1 MFGTDCKV
9 RLIGDL
15 HVKDFQ
21 SRDFNCFT
29 NTLYFCFLTEVDIL
43 ISMNYSSRIIHI
55 GRLQLGNDQPIR
67 LQSMTS
73 TNTLDTNATVEQ
85 AIRMIDAG
93 CEMVRITAPGLKEAA
108 HLQLIK
114 EELKKR
120 GISVP
125 LIADIHFNPG
135 AAEIAARIVEKVRIN
150 PGNYIDK
157 KSGRIDYTEAEYN
170 EELERIAGRLLPL
183 LKICK
188 QHGTAIRIGT
198 NHGSL
203 SQRIVSRY
211 GDTPEGMVQSALE
224 FTRICSNYGFH
235 NLVLSM
241 KSSNVR
247 VMVNAYR
254 MLAKKLTA
262 EGLNYPLHLGVT
274 EAGDGED
281 GRLKSIAGIGALLAR
296 GIGDTIRVSLTEDP
310 EFELPVAKSIV
321 ERFHKTSDNNQVIR
335 YIRPDLSINREIKQ
349 EKIASV
355 ATGNIGGKNPPAVL
369 LKRGNAY
376 FIADEKGGTNSV
388 TLPFL
393 EVDSKNIDQDLTD
406 IVAKLRSDA
415 NVVLLSTAGSSSIRK
430 LINKMHVSG
439 LKNPL
444 ILKSA
449 ISKKG
454 IDDFIV
460 ENSLNPGNLLLDGLG
475 DGICVETNGIA
486 EEEAIRIGFGLLQAT
501 RMRVSRTEFIACPS
515 CGRTLFNI
523 QEALQQVKARTSHLN
538 GLKIA
543 VMGCIVNG
551 PGEMADA
558 DYGYV
563 GAGNGKVTLY
573 KGKEPV
579 RRGIAETDAVD
590 VLIELIK
597 ENGDWKENG

>member
-1 MFGTDCKV
+1 
-9 RLIGDL
+9 
-15 HVKDFQ
+15 
-21 SRDFNCFT
+21 
-29 NTLYFCFLTEVDIL
+29 
-43 ISMNYSSRIIHI
+43 
-55 GRLQLGNDQPIR
+55 
-67 LQSMTS
+67 
-73 TNTLDTNATVEQ
+73 
-85 AIRMIDAG
+85 
-93 CEMVRITAPGLKEAA
+93 
-108 HLQLIK
+108 
-114 EELKKR
+114 
-120 GISVP
+120 
-125 LIADIHFNPG
+125 
-135 AAEIAARIVEKVRIN
+135 
-150 PGNYIDK
+150 
-157 KSGRIDYTEAEYN
+157 
-170 EELERIAGRLLPL
+170 
-183 LKICK
+183 
-188 QHGTAIRIGT
+188 
-198 NHGSL
+198 
-203 SQRIVSRY
+203 
-211 GDTPEGMVQSALE
+211 
-224 FTRICSNYGFH
+224 
-235 NLVLSM
+235 
-241 KSSNVR
+241 
-247 VMVNAYR
+247 
-254 MLAKKLTA
+254 
-262 EGLNYPLHLGVT
+262 LHLGVT

-573 KGKEPV
+573 KGKEP
-579 RRGIAETDAVD
+579 
-590 VLIELIK
+590 
-597 ENGDWKENG
+597 ENG